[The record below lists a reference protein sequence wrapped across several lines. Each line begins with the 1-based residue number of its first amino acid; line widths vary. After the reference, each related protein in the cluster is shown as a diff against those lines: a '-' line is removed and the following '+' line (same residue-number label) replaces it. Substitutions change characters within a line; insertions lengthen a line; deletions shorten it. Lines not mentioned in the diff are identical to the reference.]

1 MKRRY
6 ITPILCAIL
15 LLSVAIAG
23 CTISFNPPN
32 LQLSSSQS
40 PSGINSSE
48 TRNGT
53 AHMLAV
59 EQIDDSNQYTGAI
72 SDIRVYTQPG
82 SGHVF
87 VETAPLTG
95 VDFQATARD
104 AVTVAAR
111 QAQLNP
117 NQRDFEFVLAVSKE
131 VEAVDG
137 PSAGLPMAIAAY
149 SAMTNKSTNA
159 SVYGTGA
166 IDSNG
171 TVNSVSGVYLKA
183 QAAAKVGA
191 RVIIVPNGQTVVSTT
206 SPLATNV
213 VGGVNLQAQ
222 LQKEGYNVTVV
233 GVKAFEDALPYYF
246 K

>member
-1 MKRRY
+1 MERHHV
-6 ITPILCAIL
+6 TPILCVLL

-32 LQLSSSQS
+32 LQLNSSQS
-40 PSGINSSE
+40 PLGINSSE

-53 AHMLAV
+53 AHLLAV
-59 EQIDDSNQYTGAI
+59 EQTDDSNQYTGVV

-82 SGHVF
+82 TGHVF

-104 AVTVAAR
+104 AITVAAQ

-117 NQRDFEFVLAVSKE
+117 NKRDFEFVLAVSKD

-137 PSAGLPMAIAAY
+137 PSAGLPMTIAAY
-149 SAMTNKSTNA
+149 SAMTNKPTNA

-166 IDSNG
+166 INSNG
-171 TVNSVSGVYLKA
+171 TVSSVSGVYLKA
-183 QAAAKVGA
+183 QAAAQAGA
-191 RVIIVPNGQTVVSTT
+191 RVIIVPSGQTMVSIT

-213 VGGVNLQAQ
+213 VGDVNLQAQ
-222 LQKEGYNVTVV
+222 LKKEGYNVTVV
-233 GVKAFEDALPYYF
+233 GVKKVEDALPYYF
-246 K
+246 T